1 MREEADY
8 DVSDFAM
15 DSDDTKGLVCRFFV
29 IPMQNEAL
37 SQEAGRPI
45 FEDKEYIEYHGIGD
59 RSTVIAE
66 EVNENHKF
74 RWGKQYAQYRRYGVD
89 APTTGTPLGE
99 VPWMSK
105 SQIEEFKYLKILS
118 IEDLANVSDS
128 VCTKVSG
135 LFALKARAIAW
146 IEEAK
151 GGAGNAALAK
161 QIEELQ
167 RQMAGMI
174 AAQTSLENTKEA
186 SKQAKG

>member
-1 MREEADY
+1 MRDEYEHDIFNEDA
-8 DVSDFAM
+8 
-15 DSDDTKGLVCRFFV
+15 DDTKGLYAQFY
-29 IPMQNEAL
+29 MEAVQDQAASL
-37 SQEAGRPI
+37 EAGRPI
-45 FEDKEYIEYHGIGD
+45 FKEVEMILVGIIGD
-59 RSTVIAE
+59 RTTTDVMES
-66 EVNENHKF
+66 NDYQRQRF
-74 RWGKQYAQYRRYGVD
+74 GKQYHAFRRGMSTD
-89 APTTGTPLGE
+89 ETTGTPLSE

-105 SQIEEFKYLKILS
+105 SQIEEFKFLKIRSL
-118 IEDLANVSDS
+118 EDLANVSDS

-135 LFALKARAIAW
+135 LFALKARATAW

-151 GGAGNAALAK
+151 GGAGNAVLAK